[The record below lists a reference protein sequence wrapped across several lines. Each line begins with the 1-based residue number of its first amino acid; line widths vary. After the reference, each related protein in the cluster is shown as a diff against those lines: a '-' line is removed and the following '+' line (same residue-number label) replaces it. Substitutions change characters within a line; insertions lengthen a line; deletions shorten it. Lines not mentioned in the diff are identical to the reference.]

1 MLGGRDTCHA
11 EVDLGE
17 IADFDRVAVLRCSR
31 LRLRLFLRRFGL
43 GLRRGLGRQVFL
55 AGFDHLVD
63 GRLLDTAQQRF
74 ELGDFVAGQRRGQIG
89 PGQIADLQ
97 ERFGAL
103 GRLRQ
108 HRLEI
113 DRELGEQVE
122 RGRADLL
129 QLVLAAVFLGQL
141 PGCALGDIGVGLVGQ
156 RHDLANRLGKAAL
169 LVVFGDLVGS
179 GGEALEQLGL
189 VQRIRQLAVEALGD
203 EVRAAAGDVDVL
215 AHQVRI
221 DSGHEVVEVQVEILD
236 LARQLGGEVV
246 AQEFRRQMFQP
257 GARLDEGAARLG
269 HLLAVDGEKA
279 VRMDRRGRAIAGA
292 FQHGRPEQGMEI
304 DDVLADEVVQ
314 LGVGIGLPEMVEVER
329 LALGLAPLAQV
340 GKARHIADRCIQPD
354 IEILVFGARDLE
366 AEIGRVA
373 GDVPVLE
380 SGLEP
385 FVELAGHGLLQMIA
399 AGPVVQE
406 GLEIGE
412 LEEIVFGVALDG
424 RGAGQ
429 HRDRIDQFRR
439 LVGRAAD
446 FAGIAILLCRAAFRA
461 FASDEAIRQEHLF
474 FFVVGLRDGATGDM
488 TGLFQARVDLG
499 GQLAVFVRMGR
510 VVVVEADQE
519 VVEILL
525 VLGADV
531 GNELLG
537 FDAHVARLEHDRRAV
552 RVVRADIDAV
562 VAAQLLEAH
571 PHVGLDVLHQMA
583 EMDRPVGVGQGG
595 GDKNIARHG

>member
-43 GLRRGLGRQVFL
+43 GLGRGLGRQVFL

-63 GRLLDTAQQRF
+63 RRLLDTAQQRF

-97 ERFGAL
+97 ERFGAC

-113 DRELGEQVE
+113 DCELGEQIQ

-129 QLVLAAVFLGQL
+129 QLVLAAVLLGQL

-156 RHDLANRLGKAAL
+156 RHDLAYGLGEAAL
-169 LVVFGDLVGS
+169 FVVLGDLVGS
-179 GGEALEQLGL
+179 GGKALEQLGR
-189 VQRIRQLAVEALGD
+189 VQRIRQLAVETLGD

-424 RGAGQ
+424 RGAGE

-461 FASDEAIRQEHLF
+461 FAADEAIRQEHLF
-474 FFVVGLRDGATGDM
+474 FFVVGLGDGAPGDM
-488 TGLFQARVDLG
+488 AGLFQARVDLG